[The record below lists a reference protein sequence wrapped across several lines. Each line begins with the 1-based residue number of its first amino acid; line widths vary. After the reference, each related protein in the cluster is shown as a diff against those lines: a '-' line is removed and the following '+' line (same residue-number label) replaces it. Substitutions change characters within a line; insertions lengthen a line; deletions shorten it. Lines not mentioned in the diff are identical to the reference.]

1 MKKGIPFF
9 LSFFLSFSLSLS
21 LSLFTLG
28 FFCPPIFLKCLAL
41 SQHVVVSSLPCGEN
55 TAFFFSF
62 PIGGIHSQGIL
73 LVIPLE
79 LLELQGKSISRFLW
93 HSQPF
98 VVVTP
103 RIGLPNQRTKPPERI
118 PFRRLCCFFVRK
130 VLSLL
135 AGVALAAHLSTSRT
149 PWERRG
155 RSRDAGRASPQKCF
169 FLSQQVHCSSSNAFN
184 VK

>member
-1 MKKGIPFF
+1 MWLFHLCRAVKIQT
-9 LSFFLSFSLSLS
+9 FSPAFPSAESIAKVFCWLSLWNFWNFKEKAS
-21 LSLFTLG
+21 
-28 FFCPPIFLKCLAL
+28 A
-41 SQHVVVSSLPCGEN
+41 
-55 TAFFFSF
+55 
-62 PIGGIHSQGIL
+62 
-73 LVIPLE
+73 
-79 LLELQGKSISRFLW
+79 IS

-118 PFRRLCCFFVRK
+118 PFRRLRCFFVRK
-130 VLSLL
+130 VFSLL

-155 RSRDAGRASPQKCF
+155 RSRDAGRASPQKCPLS
-169 FLSQQVHCSSSNAFN
+169 LSQQAHCSSSNAFN